1 MDETVRQ
8 ANSEL
13 QTENQKLQS
22 LNTSLHKKYHTMSL
36 KVIIL
41 IILCKCSNIIYHLK
55 KNIYLLII
63 KMKMF
68 YNFSWQ
74 VYKIM

>member
-8 ANSEL
+8 ANIEL
-13 QTENQKLQS
+13 QAENQKLQS

-41 IILCKCSNIIYHLK
+41 IYYNYTFVCLKVVFISLLSSYKDLTQYFILVGWLTR
-55 KNIYLLII
+55 
-63 KMKMF
+63 
-68 YNFSWQ
+68 
-74 VYKIM
+74 

>member
-13 QTENQKLQS
+13 QAENQKLQT

-36 KVIIL
+36 KVITLKIVY
-41 IILCKCSNIIYHLK
+41 NIVSHEDVTSQCRMIGYLK
-55 KNIYLLII
+55 
-63 KMKMF
+63 
-68 YNFSWQ
+68 
-74 VYKIM
+74 